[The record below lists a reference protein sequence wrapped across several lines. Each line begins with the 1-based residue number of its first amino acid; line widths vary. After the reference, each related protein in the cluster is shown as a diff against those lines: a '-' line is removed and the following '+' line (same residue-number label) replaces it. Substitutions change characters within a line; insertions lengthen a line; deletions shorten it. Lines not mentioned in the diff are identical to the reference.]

1 MHSPNARTS
10 EQKVRLHEKDR
21 ELFFKLYPALLLYA
35 NQRLKVIEGATTPEK
50 FEELSLE
57 EQMEVRDALCD
68 NPSLIDLFA
77 AENLSRFTQEEFETV
92 SGWRHHVRGTFY
104 LVRYLKRYAVFL
116 DESATRA
123 YGVVALSDSFEEIL
137 GPELPVRLEAVL
149 LPFKGRI
156 VYDGFMRYSNIY
168 FGGGFRRSL
177 NEDYQEAKH
186 RHGVITSL
194 PAPEEKE
201 RSDEEMLRFYMRSK
215 GSRVRY
221 EGEIEGLVA
230 KDSGLL
236 RVYHHELGKVDAKW
250 YRRRLRGLGLTRGW
264 FAVFEGIIVAGG
276 GSREEVERVLDGIVP
291 SEKRELAYIFQLR
304 MKKPKG

>member
-1 MHSPNARTS
+1 M
-10 EQKVRLHEKDR
+10 RLPEKDL

-35 NQRLKVIEGATTPEK
+35 NQQLKVIEGATTPNTFK
-50 FEELSLE
+50 GLSLE
-57 EQMEVRDALCD
+57 EQVEVRDALFD
-68 NPSLIDLFA
+68 KPSIINSFA
-77 AENLSRFTQEEFETV
+77 AENPFKFTREELEIV

-116 DESATRA
+116 DEKATRA
-123 YGVVALSDSFEEIL
+123 YGVLALNDSFEEIL
-137 GPELPVRLEAVL
+137 GLELPIRLEAML

-168 FGGGFRRSL
+168 FARGFRRDL

-201 RSDEEMLRFYMRSK
+201 RSDEELLRFYMRSE

-221 EGEIEGLVA
+221 EEEIEGLVSG
-230 KDSGLL
+230 DSSLL
-236 RVYHHELGKVDAKW
+236 RVYHHELGKIDARR
-250 YRRRLRGLGLTRGW
+250 YGRRLRGLGLNRGW
-264 FAVFEGIIVAGG
+264 FAVLEGIIVAGG
-276 GSREEVERVLDGIVP
+276 GSREQVERILVDIVP
-291 SEKRELAYIFQLR
+291 SEKRELAYIFQL
-304 MKKPKG
+304 KKRKPQG